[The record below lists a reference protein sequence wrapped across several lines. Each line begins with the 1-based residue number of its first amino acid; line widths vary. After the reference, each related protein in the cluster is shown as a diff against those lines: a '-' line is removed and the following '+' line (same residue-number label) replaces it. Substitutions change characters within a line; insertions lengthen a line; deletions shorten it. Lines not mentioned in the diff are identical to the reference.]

1 MCVCVYE
8 RCSLSQ
14 QAFVFAQ
21 DLLTK
26 RIFFSFSMD
35 AHSHTLASLAGICFF
50 KQTILYNFF
59 LYLSPI
65 SSWSLCV
72 ACFLLVFVSLSQLS
86 SGCKCSRLKNLPYVF
101 LAFINSCYCYNSQE
115 THTRTE
121 TLSITYGIAKLLL
134 VCFLY
139 VYLFVLN
146 LYGNFDFFY
155 YTNVHSFFV
164 CSFLL
169 FRLMLICYFVVAP

>member
-21 DLLTK
+21 DSLTK

-35 AHSHTLASLAGICFF
+35 AHSHTLSLAGICFF

-59 LYLSPI
+59 CICLRFRRGR
-65 SSWSLCV
+65 CV
-72 ACFLLVFVSLSQLS
+72 SRVFCLFLFLFLNFPPAVNVVVLKICRMCFWLS
-86 SGCKCSRLKNLPYVF
+86 STLG
-101 LAFINSCYCYNSQE
+101 YCYNSQE

-121 TLSITYGIAKLLL
+121 TLSITYGIAMLLL

-164 CSFLL
+164 CSFLF